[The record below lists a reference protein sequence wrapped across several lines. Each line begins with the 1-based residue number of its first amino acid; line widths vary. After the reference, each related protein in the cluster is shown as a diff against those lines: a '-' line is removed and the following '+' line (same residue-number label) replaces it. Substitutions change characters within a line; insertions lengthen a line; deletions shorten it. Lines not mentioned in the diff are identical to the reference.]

1 MLQKQANGG
10 KEAYLMHCLISG
22 GTGLIGRLFCKHW
35 LARGG
40 KLTVL
45 SRRPEKVHLL
55 CGEAT
60 QSCRELRDVEGPV
73 DVVVNL
79 AGETITRRWTET
91 HRTEIRNSRL
101 RTTEK
106 LVRWSLSQAPRPRY
120 FLSGSAV
127 GYYGDR
133 GGDLLRENSP
143 PGGGF
148 AAQLCR
154 DWEAAT
160 LPLQQA
166 GICVGTMRTA
176 IVLSTRGGALAKML
190 PAFRL
195 GVGGPM
201 GSGEQW
207 MSWIHEEDIVGL
219 MLHAIDKHLCHPF
232 NACAPEAV
240 TNNSFSRLLARQLH
254 RPCLMR
260 TPAWMLKLMFG
271 EMAEELLLASQ
282 KMEPRAALDSGYTFR
297 FPTLEQALADLLPNK
312 RRAAEGNR

>member
-1 MLQKQANGG
+1 
-10 KEAYLMHCLISG
+10 MHCLISG
-22 GTGLIGRLFCKHW
+22 GTGLIGRLFCQQW
-35 LARGG
+35 LARGDT
-40 KLTVL
+40 LSVL
-45 SRRPEKVHLL
+45 SRRPDKVHKL
-55 CGEAT
+55 CGEAARA
-60 QSCRELRDVEGPV
+60 CRDLQEVEGQV

-79 AGETITRRWTET
+79 AGEPITHRWTESR
-91 HRTEIRNSRL
+91 RTEMRNSRL
-101 RTTEK
+101 QITDL
-106 LVRWSLSQAPRPRY
+106 LVRWSLSQAQRPRY

-176 IVLSTRGGALAKML
+176 IVLSTRGGALAQML

-201 GSGEQW
+201 SSGEQW
-207 MSWIHEEDIVGL
+207 MSWIHEDDIVGL
-219 MLHAIDKHLCHPF
+219 MLHAIDRHLCVPF

-240 TNNSFSRLLARQLH
+240 TNNSFARLLGKQLH
-254 RPCLMR
+254 RPALLR
-260 TPAWMLKLMFG
+260 TPAWLLKLMFG
-271 EMAEELLLASQ
+271 DMAEELLLASQ
-282 KMEPRAALDSGYTFR
+282 KMEPRTALDSGYTFQ
-297 FPTLEQALADLLPNK
+297 FPTLELALADLLHKNGHARK
-312 RRAAEGNR
+312 AQA

>member
-1 MLQKQANGG
+1 
-10 KEAYLMHCLISG
+10 MHCLISG
-22 GTGLIGRLFCKHW
+22 GTGLIGRLFCQQW
-35 LARGG
+35 LARGDT
-40 KLTVL
+40 LTVL
-45 SRRPEKVHLL
+45 SRQPDKVRKL
-55 CGEAT
+55 CGEKA
-60 QSCRELRDVEGPV
+60 QACREPQEVDTPV

-79 AGETITRRWTET
+79 AGEPITHRWTEK
-91 HRTEIRNSRL
+91 RREQIRNSRL
-101 RTTEK
+101 HITDK

-133 GGDLLRENSP
+133 GGDLLRESSP

-166 GICVGTMRTA
+166 GICVGIMRTA
-176 IVLSTRGGALAKML
+176 IVLSTRGGALAQML

-195 GVGGPM
+195 GLGGPM
-201 GSGEQW
+201 SSGEQW
-207 MSWIHEEDIVGL
+207 MSWIHEDDIVGL
-219 MLHAIDKHLCHPF
+219 MLHAIDRHLCVPF

-240 TNNSFSRLLARQLH
+240 TNNSFARLLAKQLH
-254 RPCLMR
+254 RPSLLR
-260 TPAWMLKLMFG
+260 TPAWLLKLMFG

-282 KMEPRAALDSGYTFR
+282 RMEPRTALDSGYSFQ
-297 FPTLEQALADLLPNK
+297 FPTLEQALADLLPGNGHANK
-312 RRAAEGNR
+312 ARV

>member
-1 MLQKQANGG
+1 
-10 KEAYLMHCLISG
+10 MHCLISG
-22 GTGLIGRLFCKHW
+22 GTGLIGRLFCHQW
-35 LARGG
+35 LARGDT
-40 KLTVL
+40 LTVL
-45 SRRPEKVHLL
+45 SRRPDKVQKL
-55 CGEAT
+55 CGETAR
-60 QSCRELRDVEGPV
+60 SCREPQEVDTPV

-79 AGETITRRWTET
+79 AGEPIVHRWTEK
-91 HRTEIRNSRL
+91 RRAEIRNSRL
-101 RTTEK
+101 RVTEQ
-106 LVRWSLSQAPRPRY
+106 LVRWSLAQAQRPRY

-133 GGDLLRENSP
+133 GGDLLRESSP

-176 IVLSTRGGALAKML
+176 IVLSTRGGALAQML

-195 GVGGPM
+195 GAGGPM

-207 MSWIHEEDIVGL
+207 MSWIHEDDIVGL
-219 MLHAIDKHLCHPF
+219 MLHAIDRHLCLPF

-240 TNNSFSRLLARQLH
+240 TNNSFARLLAKQLH
-254 RPCLMR
+254 RPALMR
-260 TPAWMLKLMFG
+260 TPAWALKLMFG

-282 KMEPRAALDSGYTFR
+282 RMEPRTALDSGYSFQ
-297 FPTLEQALADLLPNK
+297 FPTLQQALADLLQGNGHARK
-312 RRAAEGNR
+312 VRA

>member
-1 MLQKQANGG
+1 
-10 KEAYLMHCLISG
+10 MHCLISG
-22 GTGLIGRLFCKHW
+22 GTGLIGRLFCQQW
-35 LARGG
+35 LARGDT
-40 KLTVL
+40 LTVL
-45 SRRPEKVHLL
+45 SRQPDKVRKL
-55 CGEAT
+55 CGEKA
-60 QSCRELRDVEGPV
+60 QACREPQEVDTPV

-79 AGETITRRWTET
+79 AGEPITHRWTEK
-91 HRTEIRNSRL
+91 RREQIRNSRL
-101 RTTEK
+101 RITDK

-133 GGDLLRENSP
+133 GGDLLRESSP

-166 GICVGTMRTA
+166 GICVGIMRTA
-176 IVLSTRGGALAKML
+176 IVLSTRGGALAQML

-195 GVGGPM
+195 GLGGPM
-201 GSGEQW
+201 SSGEQW
-207 MSWIHEEDIVGL
+207 MSWIHEDDIVGL
-219 MLHAIDKHLCHPF
+219 MLHAIDRHLCVPF

-240 TNNSFSRLLARQLH
+240 TNNSFARLLAKQLH
-254 RPCLMR
+254 RPSLLR
-260 TPAWMLKLMFG
+260 TPAWLLKLMFG

-282 KMEPRAALDSGYTFR
+282 RMEPRTALDSGYSFQ
-297 FPTLEQALADLLPNK
+297 FPTLEQALADLLPGNGHANK
-312 RRAAEGNR
+312 ARV

>member
-1 MLQKQANGG
+1 
-10 KEAYLMHCLISG
+10 MHCLISG
-22 GTGLIGRLFCKHW
+22 GTGLIGRLFCLQW
-35 LARGG
+35 LARGDT
-40 KLTVL
+40 LTVL
-45 SRRPEKVHLL
+45 SRRPDKVHKL
-55 CGEAT
+55 CGEAA
-60 QSCRELRDVEGPV
+60 QGCRNLTDVKAPV

-79 AGETITRRWTET
+79 AGEPISHRWSDKRRE
-91 HRTEIRNSRL
+91 EIRSSRL
-101 RTTEK
+101 ETTEK
-106 LVRWSLSQAPRPRY
+106 LVRWSLSQAQRPRY

-133 GGDLLRENSP
+133 GGDLLRENSA

-166 GICVGTMRTA
+166 GICVGIMRTA
-176 IVLSTRGGALAKML
+176 IVLSTRGGALTQML

-207 MSWIHEEDIVGL
+207 MSWIHEQDIVGL
-219 MLHAIDKHLCHPF
+219 MLHAIDRHLCVPF

-240 TNNSFSRLLARQLH
+240 TNNSFARLLGKQLH
-254 RPCLMR
+254 RPSLMR
-260 TPAWMLKLMFG
+260 TPAWVLKIMFG

-282 KMEPRAALDSGYTFR
+282 KMEPRTALDSGYSFQ
-297 FPTLEQALADLLPNK
+297 FPTLEAALADLLQKNGQARK
-312 RRAAEGNR
+312 ARA

>member
-1 MLQKQANGG
+1 
-10 KEAYLMHCLISG
+10 MHCLISG
-22 GTGLIGRLFCKHW
+22 GTGLIGRLFCRYW
-35 LARGG
+35 LARGDT
-40 KLTVL
+40 LTVL
-45 SRRPEKVHLL
+45 SRQPERVPKL
-55 CGEAT
+55 CGESA
-60 QSCRELRDVEGPV
+60 QGCRTPQEVKGPV

-79 AGETITRRWTET
+79 AGEPITHRWTEK
-91 HRTEIRNSRL
+91 RRAEIRESRL
-101 RTTEK
+101 ETTK
-106 LVRWSLSQAPRPRY
+106 NLVDWSLSQAPRPRY

-176 IVLSTRGGALAKML
+176 IVLSTRGGALAQML
-190 PAFRL
+190 PPFRL
-195 GVGGPM
+195 GLGGPM
-201 GSGEQW
+201 STGEHW

-219 MLHAIDKHLCHPF
+219 MLHAIDRHLCVPF

-240 TNNSFSRLLARQLH
+240 TNNSFARLLGKQLH
-254 RPCLMR
+254 RPSVLR
-260 TPAWMLKLMFG
+260 TPAWLLKLMFG
-271 EMAEELLLASQ
+271 DMAEELLLASQ
-282 KMEPRAALDSGYTFR
+282 KMEPRTAIDSGYSFQ
-297 FPTLEQALADLLPNK
+297 FPTLEQALADLLGKKNG
-312 RRAAEGNR
+312 RAKKARA

>member
-1 MLQKQANGG
+1 
-10 KEAYLMHCLISG
+10 MHCLISG
-22 GTGLIGRLFCKHW
+22 GTGLIGRLFCQQW
-35 LARGG
+35 LARGDQ
-40 KLTVL
+40 LTVL
-45 SRRPEKVHLL
+45 SRRPDKVRKL
-55 CGEAT
+55 CGETAHG
-60 QSCRELRDVEGPV
+60 CRELQEVEAPV

-79 AGETITRRWTET
+79 AGEPITHRWTDK
-91 HRTEIRNSRL
+91 RRAEIRDSRL
-101 RTTEK
+101 KMTEK
-106 LVRWSLSQAPRPRY
+106 LVRWSLSQAQRPRY

-176 IVLSTRGGALAKML
+176 IVLSTRGGALAQML
-190 PAFRL
+190 PPFRL
-195 GVGGPM
+195 GLGGPM

-219 MLHAIDKHLCHPF
+219 MLHAIDRHLCLPF

-240 TNNSFSRLLARQLH
+240 TNNSFSRLLAKQLH

-260 TPAWMLKLMFG
+260 TPAWVLKMIFG

-282 KMEPRAALDSGYTFR
+282 KMEPRTALDSGYSFQ
-297 FPTLEQALADLLPNK
+297 FPTLEQALADLLQKNGHARK
-312 RRAAEGNR
+312 ARA